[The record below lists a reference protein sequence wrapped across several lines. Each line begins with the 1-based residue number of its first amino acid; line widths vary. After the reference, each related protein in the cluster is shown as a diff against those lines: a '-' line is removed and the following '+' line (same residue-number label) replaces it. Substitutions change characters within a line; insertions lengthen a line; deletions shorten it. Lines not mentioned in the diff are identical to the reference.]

1 MPSVSIN
8 IRAVGPLVN
17 DRVRV
22 YKGDFKHGLM
32 QLQVPYTSSLDG
44 NIDLIAIVRNAATG
58 ATAGFID
65 YGKTLAITGNQ
76 MANQPPQGIADVTL
90 RFLSRMQ
97 DGQYTVQVHATP
109 TGQGW
114 GGRLRSAPSNIIPF
128 NLVNEYVRFMY
139 ATPQTI
145 LVTGQRFSIPVCYM
159 AATAVKFAVGI
170 KCLDEDGLNP
180 TCTGANIGV
189 RETQPAF
196 AEATIRQDLAGTTVD
211 GSRCIDL
218 ETRIFSGLADGLESY
233 PGTRYTVD
241 ISIGRFDE
249 NNRWAE
255 SRDRTERVSLVLSA
269 GAQAGSIMIAEM
281 PTSPNSAVGS
291 GSATEAS
298 SNSSGALVILP
309 VALVCLVATVVAI
322 VAVVRHKRQR
332 RMQRDAVSA
341 APNESA

>member
-44 NIDLIAIVRNAATG
+44 NIDLIAIIRNAATG

-145 LVTGQRFSIPVCYM
+145 SVTGQRFSIPVCYM

-170 KCLDEDGLNP
+170 KCRDEDGLNP

-298 SNSSGALVILP
+298 SNGSGALVVLP
-309 VALVCLVATVVAI
+309 VALVCLVATVLAI